1 VLPRI
6 FEPFYRGAIQP
17 AAPEGTM
24 AGTGIGLSIV
34 AEAVSA
40 HGGHV
45 ELLKAGPLPGACFR
59 VHLPHALAD

>member
-1 VLPRI
+1 MP
-6 FEPFYRGAIQP
+6 
-17 AAPEGTM
+17 
-24 AGTGIGLSIV
+24 GTGIGLSIV

-45 ELLKAGPLPGACFR
+45 ELMTLGPLSGACFR